1 MPSSLLCAACRRAA
15 TATTL
20 RAPRTVLSRHLST
33 TITATRQHPLVPSR
47 AAALFHAPLRAAAAP
62 LSRRPYSSSSV
73 PETPSM
79 SDAESAIAQLLV
91 DALAPVSSVLVQDV
105 SGGCGSMYAIEI
117 AAEAF
122 RGKTMLKQQRM
133 VNAALGDVVKT
144 WHGVQIRTSVPED
157 A

>member
-1 MPSSLLCAACRRAA
+1 MQSSLCAACRRAA
-15 TATTL
+15 ATTL

-33 TITATRQHPLVPSR
+33 TVAATRQRPLVRSCP
-47 AAALFHAPLRAAAAP
+47 AP
-62 LSRRPYSSSSV
+62 LSLHSHLRARRPYSSSAAAAA